1 MLCKGRGV
9 RQKCN
14 HQKCNFTYLSTHLSV
29 SEFKYVPKGQ
39 AQPSTQSLLHV
50 SGTDSAWQ
58 VLPQVDTQVLYSF
71 VSSHERAVQMK
82 QTSQITMQE
91 TQVPPNSLLI
101 NISIL
106 SFPITLNSTKIAILA
121 LCCVNDTDVNPQ

>member
-1 MLCKGRGV
+1 MRNSDCDYR
-9 RQKCN
+9 N
-14 HQKCNFTYLSTHLSV
+14 CNFTYLSTHLSV
-29 SEFKYVPKGQ
+29 LEFKYIPEGQ

-82 QTSQITMQE
+82 QRSQITVQE
-91 TQVPPNSLLI
+91 TQVPPNSFLI
-101 NISIL
+101 NISAL

-121 LCCVNDTDVNPQ
+121 PCCVN